1 MLRGVVDRFERASP
15 DRLELCLLPDA
26 DIGAV
31 IGLAQ
36 REAAC
41 CPFFSFTIEI
51 GSDRLVLTVEVPTGA
66 PEVLDQLVSDIRLPS
81 DTAGC

>member
-1 MLRGVVDRFERASP
+1 MLQGVVDRFERASP
-15 DRLELCLLPDA
+15 NRLELDLRPGA

-31 IGLAQ
+31 ISLAQ

-66 PEVLDQLVSDIRLPS
+66 PEVLDQLVSDTRFPS
-81 DTAGC
+81 DTTGC